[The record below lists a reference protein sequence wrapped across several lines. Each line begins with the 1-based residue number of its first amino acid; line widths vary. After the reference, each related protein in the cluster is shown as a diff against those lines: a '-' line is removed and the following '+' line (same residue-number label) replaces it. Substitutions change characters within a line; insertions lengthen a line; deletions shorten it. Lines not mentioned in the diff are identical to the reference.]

1 MIVRSPLISTITP
14 VVLLLLAAS
23 CAKDEPNRKPA
34 DVTAAE
40 SASVSAKAEAAAKVD
55 VTPSMG
61 GSVFFVGGHPVELA
75 VYADGRVD
83 GLVYDERGQEV
94 APERVAELT
103 ATLSVMG
110 EAKPRVSLRWDGAAR
125 RFSGQAAAEG
135 ELVAQ
140 PIDVTLQIDGK
151 ALTGALETYAL
162 LATADAQ
169 LAAEARLPAAK
180 LNAQAK
186 LAAEAKALGD
196 VKIKAPKLKAPSVVT
211 KARAKA
217 DAKVALPKPKVAA
230 SAKASG
236 GTDKKKAGAGASLEA
251 NASFGLGN

>member
-1 MIVRSPLISTITP
+1 MIVRSPLISSITP

-23 CAKDEPNRKPA
+23 CARDETSRKPA
-34 DVTAAE
+34 DVASAE
-40 SASVSAKAEAAAKVD
+40 SASVSAKAEAAARVD
-55 VTPSMG
+55 VTPTMG

-94 APERVAELT
+94 APERVTELT

-110 EAKPRVSLRWDGAAR
+110 EAKPRVDLRWNGAIK

-162 LATADAQ
+162 LAADAQ
-169 LAAEARLPAAK
+169 LAADARLPKASAS
-180 LNAQAK
+180 AQAK
-186 LAAEAKALGD
+186 LGVDARALADAKA
-196 VKIKAPKLKAPSVVT
+196 KAPNLKAPSLAA

-217 DAKVALPKPKVAA
+217 DAKVVLPKPKLGV
-230 SAKASG
+230 SAKASAG
-236 GTDKKKAGAGASLEA
+236 SDKKKAGAAASLEA
-251 NASFGLGN
+251 KASFGL

>member
-14 VVLLLLAAS
+14 VILLLLAAS
-23 CAKDEPNRKPA
+23 CAKDEPSRKPA
-34 DVTAAE
+34 DVAAAE

-55 VTPSMG
+55 VTPAMG

-94 APERVAELT
+94 AHERVTELT

-110 EAKPRVSLRWDGAAR
+110 EAKPRVDLRWNGAIK

-162 LATADAQ
+162 LAADAQ
-169 LAAEARLPAAK
+169 LAASADARLPKAGS
-180 LNAQAK
+180 NAQAK
-186 LAAEAKALGD
+186 LGADAQALAD
-196 VKIKAPKLKAPSVVT
+196 ARARAPNLKAPSVAA

-217 DAKVALPKPKVAA
+217 DAKVVLPKPKVGV
-230 SAKASG
+230 SAKASAG
-236 GTDKKKAGAGASLEA
+236 SDKKKAGAGASLEA
-251 NASFGLGN
+251 KASFGL